1 MVVFVDL
8 EHDAFNQHQ
17 LAQGPHALHRGYIKS
32 EKPSISELSSTDSPP
47 RPAPSLLRDN
57 NTGNSNRN
65 AFSAALS
72 CYPYGIHSWII

>member
-17 LAQGPHALHRGYIKS
+17 LPQDPDALLHGYINS
-32 EKPSISELSSTDSPP
+32 EKPSISKLSSTDSPP
-47 RPAPSLLRDN
+47 RPASPLLRDN